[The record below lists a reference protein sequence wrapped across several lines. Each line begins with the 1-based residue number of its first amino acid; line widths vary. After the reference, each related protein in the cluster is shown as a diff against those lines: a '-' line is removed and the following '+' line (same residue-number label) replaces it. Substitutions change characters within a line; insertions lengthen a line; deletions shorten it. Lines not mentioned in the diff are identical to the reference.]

1 MNCLHEI
8 FFDAALDDARKLD
21 EYFSQHGKVV
31 GPLHGV
37 PVSLKDQFHVKDVE
51 TSMGYVGWIG
61 TFEGKRE
68 DPRYKTHESEI
79 VRELRALGAVL
90 YCKTAVPHTLM
101 SGETANNIVH
111 YTWNPKNRFLSAG
124 GSSGGEGAL
133 IALRGSPVG
142 LGTDIGGSVRIPSA
156 FNGLYGLKPS
166 AGRLPYQGAAN
177 SMDGQNSILSV
188 IGPLGTTVGA
198 IRLMVQSILSQQP
211 WLHDPMVVAMPWRDQ
226 EDKAVRERFAGVDG
240 RKLSF
245 AVQRSDGLVAPHPP
259 VARAVQRV
267 VDAVQQAGHQ
277 VLQWKPPCLEKG
289 IELTSQ
295 TWLYDGGK
303 DAHEALALSGE
314 PMMPNV
320 AMTFGH
326 EIKPELHASDLAKN
340 NVAIREW
347 KKAHLDAWNSTA
359 SQTDTNLP
367 VDAIICP
374 VAPFAAARPTRY
386 IYYGYTM
393 TINALDL
400 TSAVIPVLTA
410 DQSVDKPY
418 TSFRKASNLDGEI
431 QADFDPAL
439 YDGTPVS
446 IQLVGRRHDEEKMLA
461 VAEYVAS
468 LLHAC

>member
-21 EYFSQHGKVV
+21 EYFAQHGKVV

-37 PVSLKDQFHVKDVE
+37 PVSLKDQFHVKGVD

-61 TFEGKRE
+61 TFEGKKE
-68 DPRYKTHESEI
+68 DPRYRTHESEL
-79 VRELRALGAVL
+79 VRELRALGAIL

-101 SGETANNIVH
+101 SGETANNIIH

-133 IALRGSPVG
+133 IALRGSPLG

-156 FNGLYGLKPS
+156 FNGLYGLRPS
-166 AGRLPYQGAAN
+166 SGRIPYQGAAN

-188 IGPLGTTVGA
+188 IGPMGTTLSA
-198 IRLMVQSILSQQP
+198 IRLMTKSILSQQP
-211 WLHDPMVVAMPWRDQ
+211 WLYDPMVVPMPWREHEDQ
-226 EDKAVRERFAGVDG
+226 AVRDRISGTDS

-245 AVQRSDGLVAPHPP
+245 AVQHSDGLVTPHPP
-259 VARAVQRV
+259 VARAIQRI
-267 VDAVQQAGHQ
+267 VDAVQKAGHQ
-277 VLQWKPPCLEKG
+277 VLEWEPPYHEKG
-289 IELTSQ
+289 IEITSHA
-295 TWLYDGGK
+295 WRYDGGK

-314 PMMPNV
+314 PIVPNV

-326 EIKPELHASDLAKN
+326 EIKPELYASDLAKN

-347 KKAHLDAWNSTA
+347 KKAQLDAWNSTS
-359 SQTDTNLP
+359 SQTGTALP
-367 VDAIICP
+367 IDAIISP

-393 TINALDL
+393 TINTLDL
-400 TSAVIPVLTA
+400 TSVVIPVLTA
-410 DQSVDKPY
+410 DQDVDKPY
-418 TSFRKASNLDGEI
+418 TSFHKASDLDGEI
-431 QADFDPAL
+431 QNDYDPAL
-439 YDGTPVS
+439 YHGTPVS
-446 IQLVGRRHDEEKMLA
+446 IQLIGRRHDEEKMLA
-461 VAEYVAS
+461 IAEYVAG
-468 LLHAC
+468 LL